1 MGTRS
6 ALSQHSH
13 LFRGGSGQGCGA
25 HPHLPTALFR
35 GRAGMRTPRFSLM
48 PRVHVSQA
56 PGLDSERFLQ
66 LERLW
71 TPPWPLGLG

>member
-6 ALSQHSH
+6 ALSQHSC
-13 LFRGGSGQGCGA
+13 LFRGGSGQGCGG

-71 TPPWPLGLG
+71 TLPGH